1 MNPFNYIELLARLLP
16 ETILVIGGLVALFL
30 DQARAKAWSDRSRNV
45 TAIFIGLLSA
55 IISIL
60 FVTWQTDF
68 GDFYNGMLQISPLTK
83 VVKVALLIMTA
94 ATLLIAAPSRFT
106 KHIGEY
112 IALILF
118 AAVGLLLLSSAGEL
132 LTAFIALE
140 LTSLSLYLLTA
151 FHKASINSA
160 EAALKYFLFGSVAA
174 AFTLFGI
181 SLVFGLAGSTN
192 FDQIAVALQGQQ
204 LSPLLTTAL
213 VLTAIGFAFKMAAAP
228 LHLWAPDAYQG
239 APIPSAA
246 LIASGSKLASFI
258 LFLKF
263 FFMAVPA
270 QMGSAGWGR
279 AVPGWA
285 IVIAAIAATSIIVG
299 NLLAIAQS
307 NVRRLI
313 AYSAVAHAGYVLVAL
328 LAPSAN
334 GVASAVYY
342 LFTYGL
348 TVIGIFGVI
357 GAVESRHGEL
367 TLTELAGL
375 SRRAPLLALCLFV
388 FILSLAGIP
397 PLAGFFGKFYVFIA
411 ALETSSAG
419 GGTLQ
424 SGAGTP
430 HLLWLVILAIAG
442 SAVSLF
448 YYLQVLKQAF
458 VVEGGSSAAVFA
470 TKTQKLTISVLAAA
484 VVLLGCFPNTV
495 LRRLQ
500 VPGSSPQQEAPA
512 NRPHD
517 HDHNHETRGSSPNS
531 PHVFANLR

>member
-1 MNPFNYIELLARLLP
+1 MNRFNYIELLARFLP
-16 ETILVIGGLVALFL
+16 EAILVLGALVALFL
-30 DQARAKAWSDRSRNV
+30 DQARAKVWSDRSRNV
-45 TAIFIGLLSA
+45 TAVFIGLLSA
-55 IISIL
+55 ILAIL
-60 FVTWQTDF
+60 ILIDERIAPAAQFEF
-68 GDFYNGMLQISPLTK
+68 GDFYNGMLQISVFTK
-83 VVKVALLIMTA
+83 VVKVGLLVLVA
-94 ATLLIAAPSRFT
+94 ATLLIASPAKFT
-106 KHIGEY
+106 THIGEY
-112 IALILF
+112 VALILM
-118 AAVGLLLLSSAGEL
+118 ASVGLLLLVSTGEL
-132 LTAFIALE
+132 LTAFISLE

-151 FHKASINSA
+151 FNKNSINSA

-192 FDQIAVALQGQQ
+192 FDQIAAALRGQP
-204 LSPLLTTAL
+204 LSPLLIAGL

-246 LIASGSKLASFI
+246 LIASSSKLASFI
-258 LFLKF
+258 LFMKF
-263 FFMAVPA
+263 FLLAAPA

-279 AVPGWA
+279 AAAGWA
-285 IVIAAIAATSIIVG
+285 VVIAAISATSIIVG

-307 NVRRLI
+307 NLRRLI
-313 AYSAVAHAGYVLVAL
+313 AYSAVAHAGYVLIAL
-328 LAPSAN
+328 LAPSTN
-334 GVASAVYY
+334 GIASAFYY

-357 GAVESRHGEL
+357 GAVESRHGEV
-367 TLTELAGL
+367 TLRDLAGL

-397 PLAGFFGKFYVFIA
+397 PLAGFFGKFYVFLA
-411 ALETSSAG
+411 ALESSATG
-419 GGTLQ
+419 
-424 SGAGTP
+424 GTP
-430 HLLWLVILAIAG
+430 HHLWIVVLAIAG

-458 VVEGGSSAAVFA
+458 VVDAAEGSSPVLA

-484 VVLLGCFPNTV
+484 VLLLGCFPNTI

-500 VPGSSPQQEAPA
+500 VPGSAPRQEAPA
-512 NRPHD
+512 REHD
-517 HDHNHETRGSSPNS
+517 HDHHETSRDSA
-531 PHVFANLR
+531 HVLASVR

>member
-1 MNPFNYIELLARLLP
+1 MNQFNYIELLARLLP
-16 ETILVIGGLVALFL
+16 ETILVIGALVALFL
-30 DQARAKAWSDRSRNV
+30 DQARAKVWSDRSRNV
-45 TAIFIGLLSA
+45 TAVFIGLLSA
-55 IISIL
+55 ILAIL
-60 FVTWQTDF
+60 VLIDPRLVAAQWQF
-68 GDFYNGMLQISPLTK
+68 ADFYNGMLQISPLTK
-83 VVKVALLIMTA
+83 VVKVALLVLTA

-118 AAVGLLLLSSAGEL
+118 ATVGLLLLSSAGEL

-151 FHKASINSA
+151 FHKGSINSA

-181 SLVFGLAGSTN
+181 SLVFGLAGSTS
-192 FDQIAVALQGQQ
+192 FDQIGTALRGQP
-204 LSPLLTTAL
+204 LSPLLSAAL

-263 FFMAVPA
+263 FFLAVPA
-270 QMGSAGWGR
+270 HMGSAGWGK

-285 IVIAAIAATSIIVG
+285 IAIAAISATSIIVG

-313 AYSAVAHAGYVLVAL
+313 AYSAVAHGGYVLIAL

-334 GVASAVYY
+334 GVASAMYY

-375 SRRAPLLALCLFV
+375 SRRTPLLALCLFV

-411 ALETSSAG
+411 ALERTTPG
-419 GGTLQ
+419 ETP
-424 SGAGTP
+424 P
-430 HLLWLVILAIAG
+430 HLWIVVLAIAG
-442 SAVSLF
+442 SAVSLY

-458 VVEGGSSAAVFA
+458 VAEGGDA
-470 TKTQKLTISVLAAA
+470 TPDF
-484 VVLLGCFPNTV
+484 C
-495 LRRLQ
+495 
-500 VPGSSPQQEAPA
+500 
-512 NRPHD
+512 H
-517 HDHNHETRGSSPNS
+517 
-531 PHVFANLR
+531 